1 MSQQDVEVVRRSF
14 DVWNTGDVEAIRG
27 LYAEDAVIEG
37 GTGLGRTL
45 EAGDPIGRWVA
56 ETQEPWAEVRWEH
69 ERVVE
74 GDGLVLSFYRAVGIG
89 RRSGVDVVR
98 DLAAV
103 YRIRDGLIANERVY
117 LDRDEAVEAAG
128 LREWTGDTS
137 F

>member
-1 MSQQDVEVVRRSF
+1 
-14 DVWNTGDVEAIRG
+14 
-27 LYAEDAVIEG
+27 
-37 GTGLGRTL
+37 L

-56 ETQEPWAEVRWEH
+56 ETQEPWAEVRWEL

-89 RRSGVDVVR
+89 RRSGIEVVR

-103 YRIRDGLIANERVY
+103 SRIRDGLIASERVY

-128 LREWTGDTS
+128 LRESTGDTS